1 MRRVPRLGYLL
12 GFSAA
17 IAWAS
22 TSPLIKYL
30 LDTYGVPSLTLAFWR
45 DAFIALALGAVL
57 LPLGRRTSGGHTLL
71 VGWSDLRGLALTGV
85 ISVGLYHALWVWSI
99 VLNGAALAVVL
110 IYTYPTFVTLG
121 AWLFFG
127 ERIGKQHI
135 AALLLAFAGC
145 VLLVRAY
152 DPQVL
157 QVSWLGILVGLGCG
171 ITHAGYVLASQRAVT
186 RHSPW
191 VTLFFTMLFGAIA
204 LLVMAV
210 YMAGPTSLGRVGSDA
225 MPWAILFVLAIGPT
239 LGGYALFTLAL
250 RHLPGRVASLLVMI
264 EAPISSLLA
273 VVWLGEQLRWPQ
285 IIGMVLILSAAVL
298 PALAERR
305 EVVHQEMEYRPQMTQ
320 MNMD

>member
-1 MRRVPRLGYLL
+1 MRRVPRRGYLL

-45 DAFIALALGAVL
+45 DAFIALALGGVL
-57 LPLGRRTSGGHTLL
+57 LSLGRRQSDRHTLL
-71 VGWSDLRGLALTGV
+71 VGWSDLRGLALTGL
-85 ISVGLYHALWVWSI
+85 ISVGVYHALWVWSI

-127 ERIGKQHI
+127 ERIGKQHV

-152 DPQVL
+152 DPHVL
-157 QVSWLGILVGLGCG
+157 QVSWLGIVVGLGCG
-171 ITHAGYVLASQRAVT
+171 VTHAGYVLSSQRAVT

-191 VTLFFTMLFGAIA
+191 ITLFFTMLFGAIA
-204 LLVMAV
+204 LLVLGLCLQHPA
-210 YMAGPTSLGRVGSDA
+210 SLLAVGSGTL
-225 MPWAILFVLAIGPT
+225 PWAILFVLAIGPT

-250 RHLPGRVASLLVMI
+250 QHIPGRVASLLVMI
-264 EAPISSLLA
+264 EAPIASLLA

-285 IIGMVLILSAAVL
+285 VIGMVLILGAAML
-298 PALAERR
+298 PAFAEGRVTR
-305 EVVHQEMEYRPQMTQ
+305 NASVPTTEGLSVGG
-320 MNMD
+320 